1 MTSESQI
8 ELVKPEDIN
17 LPSYYV
23 FYNEWNG
30 EIINVMRRLPD
41 DNINAYIETN
51 DITAKKILKGDVNER
66 SYIIAFDNDEN
77 LRIIPRDDKLRLRSS
92 EKTLHQ
98 LTRTYNSQWDIRVK
112 IYTKNS
118 KLLIEIN
125 PDSISKLTKMTFKKE
140 LMISKES
147 DLDLYL
153 TKHNKPDF
161 FIEKIEID
169 PVELLDKGNIHFD
182 ISAVDQHINI
192 TDLGLLTRRCFK
204 NYHIEFIQ
212 DSLNVI
218 QNSLIKNR
226 SYVVERAFKS
236 FPHAHLSLRNT
247 EKGITIT
254 PNVSVTD
261 LEDVGL
267 LEKKLKLHFVGKAMD
282 EFYGTIEV
290 DVEQLKKTGTFLM
303 PIQAEFKDLNLL
315 HNKHRLII
323 SIEEENNND

>member
-1 MTSESQI
+1 MYFVVSTYSKINNTTGNTGRGYSRSIFPLKKWIKLSRQDYSETR
-8 ELVKPEDIN
+8 
-17 LPSYYV
+17 PS
-23 FYNEWNG
+23 
-30 EIINVMRRLPD
+30 
-41 DNINAYIETN
+41 
-51 DITAKKILKGDVNER
+51 
-66 SYIIAFDNDEN
+66 
-77 LRIIPRDDKLRLRSS
+77 
-92 EKTLHQ
+92 
-98 LTRTYNSQWDIRVK
+98 
-112 IYTKNS
+112 
-118 KLLIEIN
+118 
-125 PDSISKLTKMTFKKE
+125 KKE
-140 LMISKES
+140 
-147 DLDLYL
+147 
-153 TKHNKPDF
+153 
-161 FIEKIEID
+161 
-169 PVELLDKGNIHFD
+169 VR
-182 ISAVDQHINI
+182 AV
-192 TDLGLLTRRCFK
+192 
-204 NYHIEFIQ
+204 
-212 DSLNVI
+212 

-323 SIEEENNND
+323 SIEEENNNDWHGTNYRIWCNFY